1 MPYKPPPHSG
11 RNLLVGPH
19 QQIFENL
26 VNINA
31 IKSKIVNP
39 VAISP
44 KKHCILSI
52 YLIYLLPPC
61 PNPRDFWKKCNPPTI
76 TIPHPGFSNVCIY
89 ILIHFLFHPLYY
101 RSPFCIFQKYF
112 FFHII
117 IRTNMIFGVISTFSK
132 LI

>member
-52 YLIYLLPPC
+52 YV
-61 PNPRDFWKKCNPPTI
+61 RDNLKR
-76 TIPHPGFSNVCIY
+76 
-89 ILIHFLFHPLYY
+89 
-101 RSPFCIFQKYF
+101 RSL
-112 FFHII
+112 
-117 IRTNMIFGVISTFSK
+117 TDVT
-132 LI
+132 